1 MTIAIIIADD
11 HEIVRRGLRLTIAAE
26 PDMTLLG
33 EASNGREALRLVEQ
47 SKPDVALL
55 DIQMPEMDGIET
67 ARRLRQRYPDLPIL
81 ILTGFGN
88 DAHLYAALQAGVTG
102 YLLKDTP
109 GDDLVAAIRGA
120 ATGQPQLHPDIA
132 RRLMQQMP
140 APHTPL
146 DELTDRERE
155 VLTLVAS
162 GLSNKQIGASLHLSE
177 ATIKGYVSVILGKL
191 HVADRT
197 QAALLAVRYG
207 LIDVNKLPGG

>member
-1 MTIAIIIADD
+1 M
-11 HEIVRRGLRLTIAAE
+11 V
-26 PDMTLLG
+26 LLG
-33 EASNGREALRLVEQ
+33 EAVDGRQALALVEQ
-47 SKPDVALL
+47 TRPDVVLL
-55 DIQMPEMDGIET
+55 DIQMPEMDGIQAAT
-67 ARRLRQRYPDLPIL
+67 ILRQRYPDLPIL

-102 YLLKDTP
+102 YLLKDTS

-120 ATGQPQLHPDIA
+120 AQGRPQLHLDIA

-146 DELTDRERE
+146 DELTERERE
-155 VLTLVAS
+155 VLTLVAR
-162 GLSNKQIGASLHLSE
+162 GLSNKEIGATLHLTE

-197 QAALLAVRYG
+197 QAALVAVRYG
-207 LIDVNKLPGG
+207 LIDLDDLPGAQ

>member
-1 MTIAIIIADD
+1 MTIGIVIADD
-11 HEIVRRGLRLTIAAE
+11 HEIVRRGLRLTIAGE
-26 PDMTLLG
+26 PDMTLLA
-33 EASNGREALRLVEQ
+33 EAANGRQALLLVEQ
-47 SKPDVALL
+47 THPDVVLL

-67 ARRLRQRYPDLPIL
+67 ARLLRRRHPDLPIL

-109 GDDLVAAIRGA
+109 GDELVAALRGA
-120 ATGQPQLHPDIA
+120 AVGRPQLHPDIA
-132 RRLMQQMP
+132 RRLMQHMP

-146 DELTDRERE
+146 DELTARERE
-155 VLTLVAS
+155 VLGLIGR
-162 GLSNKQIGASLHLSE
+162 GLSNKEISASLQLSE
-177 ATIKGYVSVILGKL
+177 TTIKGYVSVILGKL

-207 LIDVNKLPGG
+207 LIDVDELPG